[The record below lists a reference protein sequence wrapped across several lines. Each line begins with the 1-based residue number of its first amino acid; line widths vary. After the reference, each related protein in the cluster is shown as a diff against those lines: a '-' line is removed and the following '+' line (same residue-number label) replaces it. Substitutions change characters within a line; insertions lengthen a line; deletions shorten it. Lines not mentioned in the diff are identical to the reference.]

1 MITGIADQLS
11 EYCECISNDCSSDG
25 VSEKDVKEI
34 IDLISMY
41 TCWTNE
47 PCDTFLLG
55 ERREII
61 DLPSCLDC
69 EFEFEPF
76 YHPYDIDTFTFT
88 VVKQDGMEIMSE
100 PVEFVYNSATGKFI
114 VDLGLPSCKC
124 KPHKCTPC
132 DPKYQ
137 LVVTYQA
144 GYEQLPDCL
153 LPVFCNLLDV
163 IMAKNE
169 CDCENDCAC
178 DTEPNI
184 KYASGDVV
192 TAALENDLGK
202 ALVEQYKKQLALIS
216 LCEERSI
223 WGIVV

>member
-1 MITGIADQLS
+1 MITGITEQLS
-11 EYCECISNDCSSDG
+11 EYCDCVND
-25 VSEKDVKEI
+25 VEEKDVKEI

-55 ERREII
+55 ERREVI

-76 YHPYDIDTFTFT
+76 YHPYDEDTFKFT
-88 VVKQDGMEIMSE
+88 VVKQQGTDIETWE
-100 PVEFVYNSATGKFI
+100 VDYVYNPATGKFLM
-114 VDLGLPSCKC
+114 DLGLPNCDCAIPS
-124 KPHKCTPC
+124 C
-132 DPKYQ
+132 DPCEPSYK
-137 LVVTYQA
+137 LVVTYEA
-144 GYEQLPDCL
+144 GYESLPDCL

-163 IMAKNE
+163 IQAKNE
-169 CDCENDCAC
+169 CDCEKDCAC
-178 DTEPNI
+178 NTEDNI

-192 TAALENDLGK
+192 TAALETDLGK
-202 ALVEQYKKQLALIS
+202 MLVEQYKRQISLIS
-216 LCEERSI
+216 LCEESKSM